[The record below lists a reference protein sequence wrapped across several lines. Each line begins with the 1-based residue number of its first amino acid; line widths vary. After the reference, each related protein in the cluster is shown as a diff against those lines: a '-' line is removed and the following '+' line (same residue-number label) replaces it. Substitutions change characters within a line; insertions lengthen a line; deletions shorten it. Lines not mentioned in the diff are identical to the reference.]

1 MFNAPVFLKSVP
13 DAAAIGAALRAKHG
27 YLCAHGR
34 DARCLSAS
42 PQSSPPDG
50 DGADAAAV
58 ATSGGDRAYVPF
70 SRVLAP
76 AAAVVLDGGREAGQ
90 REGLRLAATP
100 GDGAVAAY
108 EGLAA
113 R

>member
-1 MFNAPVFLKSVP
+1 MFNAPVFLKTVP

-34 DARCLSAS
+34 DARCLSAP
-42 PQSSPPDG
+42 PQSPAPE
-50 DGADAAAV
+50 GAGAAAV
-58 ATSGGDRAYVPF
+58 AASGGGRAYIPF

-76 AAAVVLDGGREAGQ
+76 AAAVVLDGGREARQ
-90 REGLRLAATP
+90 REGLRLAAVP

-108 EGLAA
+108 EGMTD